1 MFGINFEFISGMML
15 GVEFVS
21 EKEVFEGGTNDLY
34 IVLDLLIVRVLIT
47 YMRE

>member
-1 MFGINFEFISGMML
+1 MVGVSFEFISGMML

-21 EKEVFEGGTNDLY
+21 EKDVFEGGSNDLY

-47 YMRE
+47 VIRE